1 MGRSSDTAMHI
12 DIDHP
17 DVSSLYDGVL
27 MNSISEYRSL
37 ISDLVALREERFVER
52 AVNLKAL
59 LADLEA
65 EARRRG
71 LTSEVPS

>member
-1 MGRSSDTAMHI
+1 MDAL
-12 DIDHP
+12 DIDLDRP

-37 ISDLVALREERFVER
+37 INDLIALREDRFVKRAGNVR
-52 AVNLKAL
+52 AV

-71 LTSEVPS
+71 LTPQASS